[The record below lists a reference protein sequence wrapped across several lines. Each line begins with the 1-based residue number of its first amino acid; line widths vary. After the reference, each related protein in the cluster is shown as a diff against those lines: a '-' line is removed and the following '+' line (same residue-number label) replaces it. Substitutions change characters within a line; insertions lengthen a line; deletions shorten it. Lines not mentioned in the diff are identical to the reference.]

1 LKRPVFHFFSFIILA
16 VGPVVSAYP
25 QSNPTV
31 SPSHLSALDVSPSAR
46 AAGLGDCFAPLS
58 DDSSALYFNP
68 AGLSQLG
75 RADLSVMHLRY
86 TGETVYESAAYA
98 MPFQNQGGGWG
109 VRLGYIDYGSFPH
122 VGNNGATTGYD
133 NDQDLMVGAGLGI
146 PVMKDLS
153 AGLQTSWTSQ
163 TTGGSTHHGLW
174 WDLGFLAQASQR
186 LQFGLALK
194 NMGVVESG
202 AATPF
207 ALEWGFAFRGW
218 DVSEKK
224 DGLLLCAGST
234 YAPRGSNRLNAG
246 LEFNHQERFF
256 FRIGYS
262 PDLKATNTAASQGV
276 NVGAGFRV
284 HRVQTDYT
292 LTLGDASGEFHRVS
306 LSYLFPTRAPRATP
320 RSTKTTQTSKTNAA
334 SQSDVKLPSLPANPN
349 PPTTLRPLQ
358 KTNEN
363 GTLGSIGKASDG
375 KSLVVLPFQL
385 DDTATMSAEECLEKG
400 QGLERQVKWREALK
414 CYLIA
419 VEKKPNLERA
429 WLFLGNLQVRLG
441 MDAYREALRLNP
453 GNETLRQWLD
463 KPLNK

>member
-256 FRIGYS
+256 FRVGYS
-262 PDLKATNTAASQGV
+262 PDLKDKDLGASQGV
-276 NVGAGFRV
+276 NIGAGLRV
-284 HRVQTDYT
+284 HQFQLDYA
-292 LTLGDASGEFHRVS
+292 LTLGDVLGEFHRVS
-306 LSYLFPTRAPRATP
+306 ISYLFPSVPPQPISHPSETIVPKPVFVASPPEEKRSSPPPATP
-320 RSTKTTQTSKTNAA
+320 A
-334 SQSDVKLPSLPANPN
+334 SNGLQ
-349 PPTTLRPLQ
+349 PLQ
-358 KTNEN
+358 KVDGSSDKN
-363 GTLGSIGKASDG
+363 GDG
-375 KSLVVLPFQL
+375 KSLVVIPFKVE
-385 DDTATMSAEECLEKG
+385 DTTLMTEEECLTAGREMERHG
-400 QGLERQVKWREALK
+400 QLRDALK
-414 CYLIA
+414 YYLAAI
-419 VEKKPNLERA
+419 EKNPNDERA
-429 WLFLGNLQVRLG
+429 LLLQGNLQMRMG
-441 MDAYREALRLNP
+441 TDAYREALRLNP
-453 GNETLRQWLD
+453 QNESLRQWLENHH
-463 KPLNK
+463 LNNRRP